1 MSLFPDLPPAWLP
14 VVEEETGDFRI
25 FRTLRRRLRHAL
37 SGHEDDFFV
46 IKAFDWAIALAL
58 DENDRLL
65 LVNQFR
71 YGAQKHSWEFPAGLV
86 EAGESPLEA
95 GRRELMEETG
105 FAGSESY
112 ILGQCHPNPAI
123 QDNLCTFLLFTNV
136 HQIQQPSWEGHEEMA
151 ALFLAPTKVEQMM
164 VDGTI
169 HHAIVMA
176 AWPYFTAWW
185 RLHRPNLAMP

>member
-1 MSLFPDLPPAWLP
+1 MTEDPNLPPSWLP
-14 VVEEETGDFRI
+14 VIEEQTGDFRI
-25 FRTLRRRLRHAL
+25 FRTLRRRLRHAS
-37 SGHEDDFFV
+37 SGKEDDFFI

-58 DENDRLL
+58 DAQDRLL

-86 EAGESPLEA
+86 DANESALAA
-95 GRRELMEETG
+95 GRRELLEETG
-105 FAGSESY
+105 CTGTEEFVIGT
-112 ILGQCHPNPAI
+112 CHPNPAI

-136 HQIQQPSWEGHEEMA
+136 RQIQPPSWEGHEEMVA
-151 ALFLAPTKVEQMM
+151 AYRNPSEVEKMM
-164 VDGTI
+164 VNGTI

-185 RLHRPNLAMP
+185 RQHRDYPMP